1 MVYRIDNRSN
11 RHKGRNIGLGILFGV
26 ILTIGVLV
34 VTGND
39 KQPII
44 QKIVSI
50 DKPIL
55 KTIGQTQP
63 SQLSNTVKQESP
75 SSNSKAQKN
84 NVEQKQS
91 TSEVRHVTYSLEEL
105 KKVAL
110 DDINNYRVNNGLN
123 PISLGIAIAPQKY
136 AQVLLQRGCINHIS
150 QDGLNPLGRYKAS
163 GDELFSVAENL
174 SGGYGTDW
182 MNPIESI
189 RQADSEMMNNDADQ
203 GNAHRNNIL
212 NPNHISVSLGIAYDS
227 DKLILVQD
235 FEDQYAGDIYYYD
248 NSDACW

>member
-1 MVYRIDNRSN
+1 MVYRIDNRPN
-11 RHKGRNIGLGILFGV
+11 RHKGRNIGLGILFGI
-26 ILTIGVLV
+26 ILTIGVLII
-34 VTGND
+34 TGDD

-44 QKIVSI
+44 QKIVSM
-50 DKPIL
+50 DKPITT
-55 KTIGQTQP
+55 KTNQP
-63 SQLSNTVKQESP
+63 QSSQLSNTIKQESP
-75 SSNSKAQKN
+75 SNQQQQNNNLDQKPAII
-84 NVEQKQS
+84 
-91 TSEVRHVTYSLEEL
+91 EVRHITYSLEEL

-110 DDINNYRVNNGLN
+110 EDINNYRVNNGLSPVLMGN
-123 PISLGIAIAPQKY
+123 AIAPQKY

-150 QDGLNPLGRYKAS
+150 QDGLNPLGRYKSS
-163 GDELFSVAENL
+163 GDELFSVAENI

-189 RQADSEMMNNDADQ
+189 KQADSEMMNNDMDQ

-212 NPNHISVSLGIAYDS
+212 NPYHISVSFGIAYDS
-227 DKLILVQD
+227 EKLILIQD

>member
-1 MVYRIDNRSN
+1 MVYRIDNRPN

-26 ILTIGVLV
+26 ILTVGVLIL
-34 VTGND
+34 TGND
-39 KQPII
+39 KEPII
-44 QKIVSI
+44 QKVVSI
-50 DKPIL
+50 DKPIFS
-55 KTIGQTQP
+55 TANHQA
-63 SQLSNTVKQESP
+63 SQISNTVKQES
-75 SSNSKAQKN
+75 SSNPQKTII
-84 NVEQKQS
+84 EQKQS
-91 TSEVRHVTYSLEEL
+91 RPEVRHITYSLDEL

-110 DDINNYRVNNGLN
+110 DDVNNYRVSNGLN
-123 PISLGIAIAPQKY
+123 PVLLGTATAPQKY

-163 GDELFSVAENL
+163 GDELFSVGENL

-189 RQADSEMMNNDADQ
+189 KQADSEMMFNDADQ
-203 GNAHRNNIL
+203 GNAHKNNIL
-212 NPNHISVSLGIAYDS
+212 NPNHISVSFGIAYDS
-227 DKLILVQD
+227 DKLILIQD